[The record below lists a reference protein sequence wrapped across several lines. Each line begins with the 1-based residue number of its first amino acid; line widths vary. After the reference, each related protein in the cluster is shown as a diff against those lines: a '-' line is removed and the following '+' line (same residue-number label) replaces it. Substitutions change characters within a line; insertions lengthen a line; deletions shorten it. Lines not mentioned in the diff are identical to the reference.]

1 MFIRGTSNN
10 KDDYIK
16 VNSYTSEILHN
27 MNFIPKYINNKS
39 IYYKKNNEL
48 LKFLIDN
55 KLEFEE
61 FI

>member
-1 MFIRGTSNN
+1 MIIRGTPNRKES
-10 KDDYIK
+10 YIK

-27 MNFIPKYINNKS
+27 MNFVPKYINNKS

>member
-1 MFIRGTSNN
+1 MIIRGTPIRKES
-10 KDDYIK
+10 YIK

-27 MNFIPKYINNKS
+27 MNFVPKYINNKS

>member
-1 MFIRGTSNN
+1 MIIRGTPNN
-10 KDDYIK
+10 KESYIK

-27 MNFIPKYINNKS
+27 MNFVPKYINNKS

>member
-1 MFIRGTSNN
+1 
-10 KDDYIK
+10 
-16 VNSYTSEILHN
+16 
-27 MNFIPKYINNKS
+27 MNFVPKYINNKS

>member
-1 MFIRGTSNN
+1 MIIRGTPNN

-16 VNSYTSEILHN
+16 VNSYISEILHN

>member
-1 MFIRGTSNN
+1 MIIRGTPNN

-27 MNFIPKYINNKS
+27 MNFVPKYINNKS

>member
-1 MFIRGTSNN
+1 MIIRGTPNN

>member
-1 MFIRGTSNN
+1 MIIRGCPIR
-10 KDDYIK
+10 KEPYIK

-27 MNFIPKYINNKS
+27 MNFVPKYINNKS